1 MLVVEEKI
9 MIRTIRLFVGSMVTY
24 GLIAACSG
32 SSHSTRNEEGQ
43 AGAQAVPVEL
53 SGQAG
58 TQAEQGGETA
68 SGGASEGGAGA
79 GPVVDAGGIIDAL
92 TDPVPDAQAAG
103 AAGRIEGPAGQAGQA
118 GGEPEPATG
127 GSSGAPAC
135 VVCECE
141 CPEPEP
147 YEPPEPEV
155 VTVECDRTVTP
166 HVAILHRDGMGAI
179 ELSAI
184 RSIHHRDE
192 HLTGVPEGFTDS
204 SGIGGMVKDGA
215 LAVTCDAYTN
225 SVTFI
230 IP

>member
-1 MLVVEEKI
+1 
-9 MIRTIRLFVGSMVTY
+9 MIRTIRLFAGSMVTY

-32 SSHSTRNEEGQ
+32 GSHSTRNEDGQ

-58 TQAEQGGETA
+58 TQAGHGGETA

-127 GSSGAPAC
+127 GSSGAPSC
-135 VVCECE
+135 MVCQCE

-155 VTVECDRTVTP
+155 VTVECEAGVSFAYAELARPDMN
-166 HVAILHRDGMGAI
+166 AA
-179 ELSAI
+179 ELSAVRFI
-184 RSIHHRDE
+184 YHYSVRPG
-192 HLTGVPEGFTDS
+192 TMPEGYLGS
-204 SGIGGMVKDGA
+204 VGIGGFVKDGSLLYA
-215 LAVTCDAYTN
+215 CTSSAD

-230 IP
+230 LP